1 MIVEEMRKIIEGAI
15 TEHCEGGDLYL
26 CSLIAAQKI
35 EKATAPEKHYPEKW
49 GPSDAKRLT
58 CVCCNPDPFHMTP
71 NVAIEGPEQAQ
82 LANGPARMEG

>member
-35 EKATAPEKHYPEKW
+35 EKATAPEKHYPEK
-49 GPSDAKRLT
+49 GGGRVT
-58 CVCCNPDPFHMTP
+58 
-71 NVAIEGPEQAQ
+71 Q
-82 LANGPARMEG
+82 NG